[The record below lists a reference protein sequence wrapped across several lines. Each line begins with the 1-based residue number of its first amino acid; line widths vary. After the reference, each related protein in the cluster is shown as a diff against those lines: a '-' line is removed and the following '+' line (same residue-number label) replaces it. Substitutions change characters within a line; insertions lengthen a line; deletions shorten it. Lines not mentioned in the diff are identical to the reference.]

1 MATQQEQHAWL
12 PVSRAGT
19 GDNEALKVTGLGG
32 GQRQENGGINLREVT
47 AQIQGGHQLLECS
60 IWEFRT

>member
-1 MATQQEQHAWL
+1 MAPRLTCRDW
-12 PVSRAGT
+12 GW
-19 GDNEALKVTGLGG
+19 GNEALKVTGLGD

-60 IWEFRT
+60 IWEF